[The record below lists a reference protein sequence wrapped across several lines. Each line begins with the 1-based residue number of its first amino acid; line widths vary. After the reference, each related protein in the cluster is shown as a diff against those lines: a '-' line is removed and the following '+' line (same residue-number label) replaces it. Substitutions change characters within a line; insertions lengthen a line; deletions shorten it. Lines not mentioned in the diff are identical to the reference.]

1 MQKYERR
8 TLSQAQ
14 TFGSG
19 SNYRRLRS
27 GVNPT
32 RNIVIADRATLLR
45 AFGYNSLDCLAS
57 ILAANQ
63 KGQYAESNPLPL
75 V

>member
-1 MQKYERR
+1 MNGERCPR
-8 TLSQAQ
+8 RKLSARL
-14 TFGSG
+14 G

-32 RNIVIADRATLLR
+32 RNIVIADRATLLG